1 LLVTNNMTKTPSD
14 LEVEKNIREY
24 GCHVYSVLAAAD
36 GSSPSFSYSIGLE
49 DSAGVPDVIVLG
61 ENSQIGKSMIDAYQE
76 FALSGV
82 RFEPGRLYPGFLG
95 GGFEVYV
102 EPVTLDAVVDF
113 MLGCVRWYG
122 ERPWRAVQIVYP
134 SVQGVWPWEAHAPDW
149 LVKGQPMLGRPRLDL
164 SRH

>member
-1 LLVTNNMTKTPSD
+1 MTKTPSD

-49 DSAGVPDVIVLG
+49 DSAGVPDVIALG
-61 ENSQIGKSMIDAYQE
+61 ENARIGKSMIDTYQE
-76 FALSGV
+76 FALSGL

-102 EPVTLDAVVDF
+102 EPVTYNAVVDF
-113 MLGCVRWYG
+113 MLGCARWYG

-134 SVQGVWPWEAHAPDW
+134 SVQGVWPWETRAPEW

-164 SRH
+164 SRD

>member
-1 LLVTNNMTKTPSD
+1 MTKTPGD

-49 DSAGVPDVIVLG
+49 DSAGVPDVIALG
-61 ENSQIGKSMIDAYQE
+61 ENAQIGKSMIDAYQE
-76 FALSGV
+76 FALSGL

-102 EPVTLDAVVDF
+102 EPVTLNAVVDF

-134 SVQGVWPWEAHAPDW
+134 SVQGVWSWETRAPEW

-164 SRH
+164 SRD

>member
-1 LLVTNNMTKTPSD
+1 MTKTPGD

-49 DSAGVPDVIVLG
+49 DSAGVPDVIALG
-61 ENSQIGKSMIDAYQE
+61 ENAQIGKSMIDAYQE
-76 FALSGV
+76 FALSGL

-102 EPVTLDAVVDF
+102 EPVALNAVVDF

-134 SVQGVWPWEAHAPDW
+134 SVQGVWPWETRAPEW

-164 SRH
+164 SRD

>member
-1 LLVTNNMTKTPSD
+1 MTKTPGD

-49 DSAGVPDVIVLG
+49 DSAGVPDVIALG
-61 ENSQIGKSMIDAYQE
+61 ENAQIGKSMIDAYQE
-76 FALSGV
+76 FALSGL

-102 EPVTLDAVVDF
+102 EPVILNAVVDF

-134 SVQGVWPWEAHAPDW
+134 SVQGVWPWETRAPEW

-164 SRH
+164 SRD